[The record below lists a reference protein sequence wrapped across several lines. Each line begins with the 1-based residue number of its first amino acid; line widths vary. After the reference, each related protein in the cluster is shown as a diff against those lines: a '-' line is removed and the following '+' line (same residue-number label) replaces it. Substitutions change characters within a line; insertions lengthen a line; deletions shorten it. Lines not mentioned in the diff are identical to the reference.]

1 MEPVSMN
8 DGLDV
13 RETIAFGLGAA
24 ELAVAVLG
32 VLSGYAVLRLGLP
45 PALGWGVAGLLA
57 GGGAALAWGRLGGR
71 PLLEWAV
78 LLVRF
83 AVRNRAEVMGS
94 VRAGLVRWR
103 GASRVVLRRRGA
115 LPVVVRGWRVLRAA
129 LRGWRVLPAAL
140 RGRPVLPVALRRGPM
155 VLPVALRSHAG
166 DLHVAAGVVSA
177 SWPASPGAPS
187 AQRFAVLAGDGAGAD
202 PPSARAWVV
211 AFFSLNGGTGRTT
224 LAVELATLLALRAGA
239 RRAAG
244 GGAPGVALADLTRRS
259 PGVALRLGIPLPDR
273 AAPGSAGPPPSVTL
287 ASGLAVLAAAAPD
300 LPSTGAA
307 AAWARASL
315 AQAEECAGMVVVDI
329 DCDLGEPC
337 LTVLDRCDQVVVTLT
352 ASAGGALDAYRST
365 AALRRLGVRD
375 RLAYV
380 INRAHGEA
388 DLAEVMGDLGG
399 EVVAVLPEDA
409 ALVEAELRHQPAVLE
424 ADAPVAGALAELAGA
439 VEAAAGV
446 SAPAGERWGG
456 RAG

>member
-83 AVRNRAEVMGS
+83 AVRNRAEVIGS

-103 GASRVVLRRRGA
+103 GAVRVLLRRRGA
-115 LPVVVRGWRVLRAA
+115 LPVA
-129 LRGWRVLPAAL
+129 LRERRAL
-140 RGRPVLPVALRRGPM
+140 RP
-155 VLPVALRSHAG
+155 HAG

-177 SWPASPGAPS
+177 SWPASPGSPPP
-187 AQRFAVLAGDGAGAD
+187 QRLAVLAGDGAGAD

-239 RRAAG
+239 RRATG

-273 AAPGSAGPPPSVTL
+273 AAPASAGPPPPVTL
-287 ASGLAVLAAAAPD
+287 TSGLTVLGAAAPD
-300 LPSTGAA
+300 LPSAAAA

-380 INRAHGEA
+380 INRAHVEA
-388 DLAEVMGDLGG
+388 DLADVMGDLGG

-424 ADAPVAGALAELAGA
+424 ADAPVAGPLAELAGA

>member
-1 MEPVSMN
+1 
-8 DGLDV
+8 
-13 RETIAFGLGAA
+13 
-24 ELAVAVLG
+24 
-32 VLSGYAVLRLGLP
+32 
-45 PALGWGVAGLLA
+45 
-57 GGGAALAWGRLGGR
+57 
-71 PLLEWAV
+71 
-78 LLVRF
+78 
-83 AVRNRAEVMGS
+83 
-94 VRAGLVRWR
+94 
-103 GASRVVLRRRGA
+103 
-115 LPVVVRGWRVLRAA
+115 
-129 LRGWRVLPAAL
+129 
-140 RGRPVLPVALRRGPM
+140 M

-177 SWPASPGAPS
+177 SWPASPGSPP

-224 LAVELATLLALRAGA
+224 LAVELATLLAVRAGA
-239 RRAAG
+239 RRALG
-244 GGAPGVALADLTRRS
+244 GGEPGVALADLTRRS
-259 PGVALRLGIPLPDR
+259 PGVALRLGIPLPNR
-273 AAPGSAGPPPSVTL
+273 AAPASGPPPPVTL
-287 ASGLAVLAAAAPD
+287 ASGLTVLAAAAPD
-300 LPSTGAA
+300 LPSAAAA

-315 AQAEECAGMVVVDI
+315 AQAEERAGTVVVDI

-399 EVVAVLPEDA
+399 EVVAVLPEDT

-424 ADAPVAGALAELAGA
+424 AGAPVAGPLAQLAGA